1 MAIYKSIIIF
11 IIVVVLSIFSG
22 WKLNTYY
29 TGYQTSLKQEVTQVV
44 EQGLRDIQQ
53 NQAKVLTD
61 KLNELNNQ
69 PFKIQKEKE
78 TIVERP
84 IYSQQCIDNDGIN
97 LLKKNQENLNETR
110 NKTR

>member
-11 IIVVVLSIFSG
+11 IIVVSISVFSG